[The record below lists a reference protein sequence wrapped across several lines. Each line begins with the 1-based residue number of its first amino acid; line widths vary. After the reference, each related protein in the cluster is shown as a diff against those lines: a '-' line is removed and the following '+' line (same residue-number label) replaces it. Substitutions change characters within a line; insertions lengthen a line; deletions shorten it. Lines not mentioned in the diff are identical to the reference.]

1 MKAKVAKRRRT
12 TRTAGRP
19 SVQSSEDVRAA
30 LLTAGERLFL
40 RHGFAKVTSRQLAA
54 AAETTPAMI
63 NYYFGDKQGLFSAI
77 LTNAIAPFADQLT
90 SALAATTDDGIDPA
104 VMIRAHMRTAASNA
118 WIGTLLVNEVFAEGG
133 QLRTT
138 FQRDFAGRFAPLIT
152 QLLARAKQAG
162 RLRADVDPQLA
173 TLSFL
178 SLCAFPIISRA
189 ITGPVLGIRLQGED
203 LERLIDHT
211 VRMFLEGCGT

>member
-1 MKAKVAKRRRT
+1 MKAKVAKRRRSS
-12 TRTAGRP
+12 RPAGRP
-19 SVQSSEDVRAA
+19 PVEAADDVRTA
-30 LLTAGERLFL
+30 LIAAGERLFL
-40 RHGFAKVTSRQLAA
+40 RYGFAKVTSRQLAA
-54 AAETTPAMI
+54 AAQTTPAMI

-77 LTNAIAPFADQLT
+77 LANAIAPFAEQLT
-90 SALAATTDDGIDPA
+90 KALAAHDEGVDPA
-104 VMIRAHMRTAASNA
+104 LLIRTHLRTAAANA

-133 QLRTT
+133 QLRAT
-138 FQRDFAGRFAPLIT
+138 FVRDFAGRIAPLISES
-152 QLLARAKQAG
+152 LVRAQRSG

-189 ITGPVLGIRLQGED
+189 VTGPVLGIRLQGED

-211 VRMFLEGCGT
+211 VRMFLEGCGA